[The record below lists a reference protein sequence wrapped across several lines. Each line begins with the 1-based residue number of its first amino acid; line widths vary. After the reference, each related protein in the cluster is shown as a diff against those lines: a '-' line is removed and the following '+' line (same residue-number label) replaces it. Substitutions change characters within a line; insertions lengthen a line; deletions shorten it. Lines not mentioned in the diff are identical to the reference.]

1 MLLKMEMGYA
11 ILNSN
16 NKEIYEKNIISELS
30 SGS

>member
-16 NKEIYEKNIISELS
+16 NKEIYEKKYNI
-30 SGS
+30 GVKFW